1 MDDRFLLEAP
11 QLSQTH
17 KKYPLPLNS
26 CNSWCVLGH
35 MSRYGTRCRRS
46 PKSRLKC
53 VQVKSQPHC
62 EACETGN
69 TPFRF
74 RERERYFAERSRKV
88 TGASAGTSLAPSQ
101 RSSCQSIE
109 LSEVSP
115 ARSNSVDA
123 SRWYCDPHASLDRG
137 HTSPIASSSLWYGL
151 FPSPQSSNQDQW
163 FSSPLMGSARPHY
176 ERWVCV
182 RPSVRLKPSDAHAH
196 SGRQHSHISS
206 LLQLSDG
213 NLCGYYT
220 SYDIADTSNS
230 QWDHMFNHVFPPS
243 NSCQVNMPNL
253 SIPVHRQNRPQSPN
267 YLVNNPKTFFL
278 AGSSSALEVASS
290 SVPRVTPDSNAD
302 PHDAITQPIVD
313 AVLNLCKREDQWPS
327 VERVYLD
334 AKTPP
339 LPDTHEYSTD
349 IPRRP
354 TQCNTDSLAITLE
367 TASVSP
373 YQQSPSPSPNT
384 IASHLSLSPSSPGSL
399 SGVFAV
405 NSQPWQDVEI
415 AESQTSPEAPSSVE
429 TDPEPPTIQQEG
441 TRGTTVAEEPNYCH
455 HCLVSFTQPQGF
467 RRHLKD
473 MHEDKELCT
482 HCSSF
487 KWSRGRPY
495 LYRRHLRLKHS
506 EVTSSEDRLRR
517 TRKSKTVG
525 ARQRNIPN
533 RKTEAPSGSV
543 FPGPYLPCRDSISG
557 PYITSPP

>member
-1 MDDRFLLEAP
+1 MP
-11 QLSQTH
+11 S
-17 KKYPLPLNS
+17 
-26 CNSWCVLGH
+26 
-35 MSRYGTRCRRS
+35 RRS
-46 PKSRLKC
+46 PS
-53 VQVKSQPHC
+53 QSVK
-62 EACETGN
+62 
-69 TPFRF
+69 
-74 RERERYFAERSRKV
+74 
-88 TGASAGTSLAPSQ
+88 
-101 RSSCQSIE
+101 

-123 SRWYCDPHASLDRG
+123 SRWYCGPHTSLDRG
-137 HTSPIASSSLWYGL
+137 YTSPIASSSLLYGL
-151 FPSPQSSNQDQW
+151 FSSPQPSNQDQW
-163 FSSPLMGSARPHY
+163 FSLLPMGSARPHY
-176 ERWVCV
+176 EMWVCV
-182 RPSVRLKPSDAHAH
+182 RPPVRIDPPDAHAY
-196 SGRQHSHISS
+196 SGREHLHISS
-206 LLQLSDG
+206 LLQLSYG
-213 NLCGYYT
+213 NPRGYYT

-230 QWDHMFNHVFPPS
+230 QWDPMFNHVFLPS
-243 NSCQVNMPNL
+243 NSCQANMPNL
-253 SIPVHRQNRPQSPN
+253 SIPVHRQNGPQSPN
-267 YLVNNPKTFFL
+267 YLANDPKTFFL

-313 AVLNLCKREDQWPS
+313 AVLSLCEREDQWPS

-354 TQCNTDSLAITLE
+354 TQCNADSLAITLE

-373 YQQSPSPSPNT
+373 YQQSPSPRPHT
-384 IASHLSLSPSSPGSL
+384 IANHLSKSPSSPRSL
-399 SGVFAV
+399 SDVFTV
-405 NSQPWQDVEI
+405 NSQPWPDVAI
-415 AESQTSPEAPSSVE
+415 AESETSPEAPSSVE
-429 TDPEPPTIQQEG
+429 TDPEPPTMQEG

-455 HCLVSFTQPQGF
+455 YCRVSFTQPQGF

-473 MHEDKELCT
+473 MHEDKESCT

-506 EVTSSEDRLRR
+506 EVMSSEDRL
-517 TRKSKTVG
+517 RKSKTVG